1 MKPFSIDPQIDLHDP
16 EARKKL
22 IASLKA
28 YIEAYRSTL
37 PDRFA
42 QSGGKDFL
50 LSHTR
55 FIDMLIKSIYRIALF
70 ESFGEYLPPK
80 NNLPLSLFALGSY
93 GREQLCVYSDIDILF
108 LYEEVEGYNV
118 SKLIESMLY
127 LLWDCGIKLGHRV
140 HTLNEIEAVAASDI
154 TIKSALIEARFI
166 EGSHILRTRFQN
178 ALGYIRK
185 EKQIAYIKAKLEERD
200 QKHRR
205 YPITMEPHL
214 KEGTGGFRDANLV
227 FWIGNILYGVPR
239 IKDLGEAIVKEEEYR
254 PFRIAL
260 EFLFRVRSA
269 LHLVSGKKEDR
280 LRLEYIPDICR
291 TMGFEEGYASQRKLA
306 TKVFASMRTIKLFTD
321 IWIERLTQSAGFSY
335 NHFYCHDNGTLTE
348 QLHTVLRGVERGETV
363 SASCKGALYMLA
375 LQKASSER
383 LSMLVLDAL
392 RGHHAADFFRV
403 LYEARIL
410 DRVIPVFRHV
420 IDLPQ
425 FDGYHHYTVDLHSL
439 YCLASLEQC
448 DDAHLNALWQSLDTE
463 RQTLLKLVTLLHD
476 VGKGRKEDHHK
487 VGVRLFKTYA
497 RRLGFQK
504 ALIEEG
510 AQLVR
515 YHTYMSK
522 VAQREDIYNE
532 RIIFA
537 FLSRF
542 PNETMLKMI
551 YLLTYADLSGV
562 GKGIYNSH
570 NAGLLRTLYHNAL
583 EKLHEKHHIDDA
595 AKRLKK
601 EAQIRRKAQFA
612 SLDKSLQKKIL
623 KIPSTLLFVRES
635 ADEILR
641 IAEWAQGCDAY
652 RFHIDNERY
661 LQIEV
666 VRNASHPFDLATL
679 LYRLER
685 LNVTQMDIYKL
696 FDEKKYFKITFNDRV
711 SEDDI
716 PSIEAILHE
725 TLQTNA
731 PIPLPALALSKEQIG
746 IECDYS
752 ETTAAMTL
760 RCKDQKGLLAS
771 VVSVF
776 DSYGID
782 IVSAKI
788 HTLKR
793 EVRDLFLIEKNGN
806 FCHNSETIIKT
817 LTQREENQCAAS

>member
-16 EARKKL
+16 KARKKL

-55 FIDMLIKSIYRIALF
+55 FTDMLIKSIYRIALF
-70 ESFGEYLPPK
+70 EIFGEYMPPK

-108 LYEEVEGYNV
+108 LYEETEGYNV

-127 LLWDCGIKLGHRV
+127 LLWDCGIKLGHRA

-178 ALGYIRK
+178 ALAHIRK
-185 EKQIAYIKAKLEERD
+185 DEQIAYIEAKLEERD

-214 KEGTGGFRDANLV
+214 KEGEGGFRDANLV

-291 TMGFEEGYASQRKLA
+291 AMGFEEGYASQRKLA
-306 TKVFASMRTIKLFTD
+306 TRVFASMRTIKLFTD
-321 IWIERLTQSAGFSY
+321 IWIERLARSAGLTHDQFLCS
-335 NHFYCHDNGTLTE
+335 DNGSLAK
-348 QLHTVLRGVERGETV
+348 QLRTVLQHIKHGTVV
-363 SASCKGALYMLA
+363 SATCKGVLYAL
-375 LQKASSER
+375 ASQEIAHKT
-383 LSMLVLDAL
+383 LDTLVLNAL
-392 RGHHAADFFRV
+392 KGRHAAAFFRV

-410 DRVIPVFRHV
+410 DKIIPIFRHV

-448 DDAHLNALWQSLDTE
+448 EDAYLNALWQSLDGE
-463 RQTLLKLVTLLHD
+463 RQILLKLVTLLHD
-476 VGKGRKEDHHK
+476 TGKGRKEDHHK
-487 VGVRLFKTYA
+487 VGVRLFKAYA
-497 RRLGFQK
+497 RRLGFQEE
-504 ALIEEG
+504 LVEEG
-510 AQLVR
+510 SQLIR

-570 NAGLLRTLYHNAL
+570 NAGLLHTLYRNAL
-583 EKLHEKHHIDDA
+583 EKLHEKRHIDDA

-601 EAQIRRKAQFA
+601 EAQIKRKAQFG
-612 SLDKSLQKKIL
+612 SLATSLQKKIL
-623 KIPSTLLFVRES
+623 KMPSTLLFIRES

-641 IAEWAQGCDAY
+641 IAEWAQQCETY

-679 LYRLER
+679 LYKLER

-711 SEDDI
+711 SEDDL

-725 TLQTNA
+725 TLQSNA
-731 PIPLPALALSKEQIG
+731 PIPLPALELSEEQIG

-776 DSYGID
+776 DDHGID

-793 EVRDLFLIEKNGN
+793 QVRDLFLIEKNGN
-806 FCHNSETIIKT
+806 FCHNSETIIKI
-817 LTQREENQCAAS
+817 LTQREENECAAS